1 MSVPR
6 HVRLEGP
13 VAKPARHGEAQL
25 PFGRMV
31 IQILRIFLQ
40 FSLLKPFWSV
50 PNSSA
55 VEAVWLGKTG
65 GAA

>member
-1 MSVPR
+1 MSGLR
-6 HVRLEGP
+6 GP

-25 PFGRMV
+25 PFRDGDSDSSNFFA
-31 IQILRIFLQ
+31 I
-40 FSLLKPFWSV
+40 SLLKPFWSA